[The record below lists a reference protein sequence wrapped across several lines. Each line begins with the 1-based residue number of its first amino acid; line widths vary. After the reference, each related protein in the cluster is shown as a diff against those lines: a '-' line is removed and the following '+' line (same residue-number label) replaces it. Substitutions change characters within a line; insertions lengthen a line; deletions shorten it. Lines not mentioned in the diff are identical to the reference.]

1 MQSTNNILDTY
12 KAADEEQRL
21 SMFLTYRDL
30 RDQFMEMDMAELVH
44 LGPARSKQSQGAT
57 QPKRPRWFSGGC
69 WGWLKHCLS
78 IR

>member
-1 MQSTNNILDTY
+1 MQTTQTILDAY

-30 RDQFMEMDMAELVH
+30 RDQFTEMDMAGLAH
-44 LGPARSKQSQGAT
+44 LASARPKQSLGATRSKRS
-57 QPKRPRWFSGGC
+57 RWISGCC